1 MFEIINLDCMKLSI
15 ICIGV
20 TAILFSSCT
29 AHKNA
34 VSIPASTPVAK
45 VDKVLSAE
53 EQKALT
59 PDIVL
64 EGLKAGNERFL
75 NNDFTA
81 RDHSKLVRDA
91 SVGQYP
97 KAVII
102 SCLDSRVTVEDAFDK
117 GIGDL
122 FIGRVAGNFVNTDLV
137 GSIEYG
143 CKVAGAKLVVVM
155 GHLECGAIKSAV
167 DDVKMGNITAMLA
180 NIRPAVEQSQDFQ
193 DGEKTSKNKEFVK
206 YVTKKNVLLNVQKV
220 RSMSPILRE
229 MEEKGEIKIL
239 GALYDIHT
247 GKVTFL

>member
-1 MFEIINLDCMKLSI
+1 MRFL
-15 ICIGV
+15 
-20 TAILFSSCT
+20 LFRFGLVLVLFPACK
-29 AHKNA
+29 AQKVN
-34 VSIPASTPVAK
+34 SIPPTTPVAR
-45 VDKVLSAE
+45 VEKVLSAE

-64 EGLKAGNERFL
+64 ESLKAGNERFL

-91 SVGQYP
+91 SVGQFP

-137 GSIEYG
+137 GSIEFG

-155 GHLECGAIKSAV
+155 GHQECGAIKSAI
-167 DDVKMGNITAMLA
+167 DDVKLGNITAMLA

-193 DGEKTSKNKEFVK
+193 DGEKNSKNKEFLK
-206 YVTKKNVLLNVQKV
+206 YVTNKNVLLNVEKI
-220 RSMSPILRE
+220 RTMSPILRE
-229 MEEKGEIKIL
+229 MEQKGEIKIL
-239 GALYDIHT
+239 GAIYDIHT